1 MQHDE
6 YKGYHIYAMV
16 PITLK
21 DGTVIK
27 SGADLQAY
35 AQAIY
40 DSITGRFYVTLNS
53 DFLAQIA
60 KESDFQAKI
69 DIEFVRFAAG
79 DVYNDF
85 VNHLAFKDDEGSV
98 TDVPVPS
105 NEVVTHTPESEVPE
119 TPETSE
125 TPVEDVPVVQSSV
138 LPLTGD
144 ETTPLNIIVSLIG
157 VLMFVFGILG
167 VRKRKED

>member
-1 MQHDE
+1 MKHDE

-27 SGADLQAY
+27 SGSDLQAY

-60 KESDFQAKI
+60 KDSDFQAKI
-69 DIEFVRFAAG
+69 DIKFVRIAAG
-79 DVYNDF
+79 
-85 VNHLAFKDDEGSV
+85 
-98 TDVPVPS
+98 
-105 NEVVTHTPESEVPE
+105 
-119 TPETSE
+119 
-125 TPVEDVPVVQSSV
+125 
-138 LPLTGD
+138 
-144 ETTPLNIIVSLIG
+144 
-157 VLMFVFGILG
+157 MFIMIL
-167 VRKRKED
+167 